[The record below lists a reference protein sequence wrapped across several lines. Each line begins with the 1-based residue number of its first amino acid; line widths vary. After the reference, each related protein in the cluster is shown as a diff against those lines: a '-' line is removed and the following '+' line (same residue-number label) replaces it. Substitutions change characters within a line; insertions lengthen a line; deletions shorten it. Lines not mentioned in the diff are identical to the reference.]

1 MIVTQEIQKEV
12 ISAIVNEY
20 NQQSIHNSVSST
32 KQIARIGIEFIK
44 LFQSENSSI
53 SFVILNNKVNICL
66 QSHLTKSKSK
76 ITKKRVTKAIN
87 IASLGYNDVIQIISF
102 IKQLEDENYLIVTND
117 FSKAG
122 LPTISTISEVED
134 NENKAFIVV
143 NDSKLSD
150 LIEKYHYCNLVPT
163 SALIDL
169 FNNDYM
175 TPEEKRFEESQK
187 TSRYSIGVALIIGVL
202 SLLATFATSTCSLN
216 KKDLGNIEGAIHE
229 NNLYIKNIDNSLLE
243 NNLHINNIEDTLNS
257 IKVNL
262 NNSNSRNKNKH
273 IHNG

>member
-12 ISAIVNEY
+12 ISAIVKEY
-20 NQQSIHNSVSST
+20 NQQSIHNSISST

-102 IKQLEDENYLIVTND
+102 IKQLENENYLIVTND

-134 NENKAFIVV
+134 NENKVFIVV

-150 LIEKYHYCNLVPT
+150 LIEKYQYCNLVPT

-187 TSRYSIGVALIIGVL
+187 TSKMGIVVALLIGL
-202 SLLATFATSTCSLN
+202 ASLIVTLATSTCSLN

-243 NNLHINNIEDTLNS
+243 NNLHIKDIEDTLNS